1 MGMLTSSYRPP
12 LWPVS
17 VKAVVFDSQ
26 GRVLLLENERAE
38 WELPGGR
45 LEIADQEGGERADV
59 SPEAAVEREV
69 WEESGWRVKAGPLI
83 DGGVWIYE
91 PVPGRRVLIVT
102 YGCMVVGPQ
111 REPVASHEHK
121 RVGLHPIENVPG
133 LVMPDGYKRSILA
146 GYGRD

>member
-1 MGMLTSSYRPP
+1 MPTSSYKPP

-17 VKAVVFDSQ
+17 VKAVVFDPR

-45 LEIADQEGGERADV
+45 LEIADQAGGERADV

-69 WEESGWRVKAGPLI
+69 REESGWQVKAGPLI

-102 YGCMVVGPQ
+102 YGCTAVGPQ

-121 RVGLHPIENVPG
+121 RIGLHRIEDVPA
-133 LVMPDGYKRSILA
+133 LVMPEGYKHSILA
-146 GYGRD
+146 WHAQV